1 MLLGKRFKE
10 FIESSPVSVIIR
22 GTLERVLDP
31 DKLEQVFENH
41 AVRQY
46 TRELTFAQCGEIMSD
61 VVFQVSQ
68 SVGAWY
74 KTHPD
79 ELSVTRQAL
88 YDKLKHLELPI
99 SAALVRHS
107 EAELRPAMKAMGIR
121 PQPLLPGYRMRV
133 LDGNHLA
140 GTDHRILELRRHRAA
155 ALP

>member
-31 DKLEQVFENH
+31 DRLQQVFDDH

-61 VVFQVSQ
+61 VVFQVCP

-74 KTHPD
+74 KSHPG
-79 ELSVTRQAL
+79 ELPVTRQAL
-88 YDKLKHLELPI
+88 YDKLKHLELPV

-107 EAELRPAMKAMGIR
+107 DVELRQAMKAMGIR
-121 PQPLLPGYRMRV
+121 PQPLLPGFRLRV
-133 LDGNHLA
+133 LDGTPVKVSVRSA
-140 GTDHRILELRRHRAA
+140 RRGSSRWIHA
-155 ALP
+155 